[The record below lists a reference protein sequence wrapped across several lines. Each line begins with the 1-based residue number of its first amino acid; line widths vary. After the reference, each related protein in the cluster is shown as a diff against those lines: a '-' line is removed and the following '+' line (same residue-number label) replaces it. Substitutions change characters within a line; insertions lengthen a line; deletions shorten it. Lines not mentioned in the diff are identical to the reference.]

1 MKEKAFPQWA
11 ADAVRWT
18 KEHSQRALGLGLA
31 ALGCVLAALAR
42 TGGGDPFQDFALG
55 CSWAWA
61 WAAWRWGLCS
71 WRCPCATSRKNPE
84 RAGAASWR
92 GRRHFLENPRPFGD
106 ISRRFH
112 RKTGFAR
119 DLGKFSLTNV
129 ARQST

>member
-55 CSWAWA
+55 LLM
-61 WAAWRWGLCS
+61 GLGVGCMAVGAVLQAL
-71 WRCPCATSRKNPE
+71 PPDGGGAIFLKIPGLLGTSPGVFTEK
-84 RAGAASWR
+84 
-92 GRRHFLENPRPFGD
+92 
-106 ISRRFH
+106 
-112 RKTGFAR
+112 R
-119 DLGKFSLTNV
+119 DLPGIWENFP
-129 ARQST
+129 